1 MSNKKIIFILIG
13 IYFSVTSV
21 FADEQIND
29 EISYVTEFA
38 SLNNNIAAASL
49 VWTLN
54 TQTKEQSRKLQ
65 AFLAAK
71 ISGPIGNKSVLEIID
86 FRIINDI
93 NFSLL

>member
-1 MSNKKIIFILIG
+1 MLNLFQGQASNKQASK
-13 IYFSVTSV
+13 
-21 FADEQIND
+21 
-29 EISYVTEFA
+29 YVVQA

-71 ISGPIGNKSVLEIID
+71 ISGPIGNKSVREIID

-93 NFSLL
+93 NFSIEATPKHLILSLIHI